1 MQRSR
6 FFKAPKLRV
15 GSRTNPQS
23 DPFESVLKYMMKTD
37 LELKLNKQ
45 EEVKQN
51 EAESDEQRRIDD
63 ERRYQLMF
71 QQQQLAQQQTN
82 AILQHL
88 INVNQIN
95 NNISSKTS
103 VVSASTTSM
112 NFQPPLKFSLPVKD
126 YTVDNVFN
134 SSKKHN
140 NSMNQESTSFQE
152 NSKSSQ
158 KCSKSFQES
167 SIEIVDG
174 NEEYWLFHVIRLELR
189 TTKLQLE

>member
-95 NNISSKTS
+95 NSISSKTS
-103 VVSASTTSM
+103 KVSASTTAM
-112 NFQPPLKFSLPVKD
+112 NLQPTSDVPLAVKD
-126 YTVDNVFN
+126 YPVIHLFN

-140 NSMNQESTSFQE
+140 NSMHQESTSFQY
-152 NSKSSQ
+152 SST
-158 KCSKSFQES
+158 
-167 SIEIVDG
+167 EIVDD
-174 NEEYWLFHVIRLELR
+174 NEEFRCS
-189 TTKLQLE
+189 